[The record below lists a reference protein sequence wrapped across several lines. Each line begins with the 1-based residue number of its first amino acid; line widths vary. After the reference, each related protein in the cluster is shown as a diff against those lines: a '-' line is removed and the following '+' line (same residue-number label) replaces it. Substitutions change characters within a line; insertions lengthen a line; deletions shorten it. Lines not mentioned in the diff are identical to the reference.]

1 VSPCA
6 TSVSALGR
14 CAREGKS
21 KKFKRSGR
29 MPLQALGE
37 CEAVDTLSGQ
47 TIIAG
52 DAAMNVR
59 YNVLQLIPPGF
70 LDNMTETMNH
80 LRRLAHE
87 GKHILY
93 THDDEVFELYPEGVS

>member
-1 VSPCA
+1 
-6 TSVSALGR
+6 
-14 CAREGKS
+14 
-21 KKFKRSGR
+21 

-37 CEAVDTLSGQ
+37 CEAVVTLSGQ

-52 DAAMNVR
+52 YAAMNVR

-70 LDNMTETMNH
+70 LDNMTETMNN

-87 GKHILY
+87 GNHILC
-93 THDDEVFELYPEGVS
+93 THGDEILELCPEGVS

>member
-1 VSPCA
+1 
-6 TSVSALGR
+6 
-14 CAREGKS
+14 
-21 KKFKRSGR
+21 
-29 MPLQALGE
+29 MPHQALGE
-37 CEAVDTLSGQ
+37 CEAVVTLSGQ

-70 LDNMTETMNH
+70 LDNMAETMNS
-80 LRRLAHE
+80 LRRLGRE
-87 GKHILY
+87 GRHILC